1 MVEGKGISIWF
12 FIGILLFIYG
22 IIITV
27 ANIFE
32 TLYNSFGRNV
42 VLKSLHFG
50 IWWGI
55 LLVILGLVY
64 SIEFRPGKKKI

>member
-1 MVEGKGISIWF
+1 MIENKGISIWF

-32 TLYNSFGRNV
+32 ALYNTFGRSV
-42 VLKSLHFG
+42 QLKSLHFG
-50 IWWGI
+50 IWWGF
-55 LLVILGLVY
+55 LLIILGLVY
-64 SIEFRPGKKKI
+64 SIGFRPGKKNK